1 MKPKI
6 LNDHNV
12 LQMMALSWQ
21 LLQAVAESLVLS
33 SETNGDCSMSENRH
47 NEVPRY

>member
-6 LNDHNV
+6 LSDRNV

-21 LLQAVAESLVLS
+21 LLQAVAESMVPS
-33 SETNGDCSMSENRH
+33 YEINGNCSVNEDRH
-47 NEVPRY
+47 KEVVTY